1 MAPGERPPFLDDITG
16 TTFDSHLEIPTS
28 GDPHHNATLTLV
40 LRYKLEFA
48 DGKNIVPG
56 VIVKIE
62 GTARARDGTGLAQYI
77 TDWDDQS
84 RSNFT
89 RLMWRSQKI
98 WTYKFM
104 LIPPRNYSGL
114 DFRHPLPGHFVRPNV
129 MCALQMEPWG
139 APHIRIRVVRA
150 NLPEAFRPST
160 NSVPPRNML
169 IDETAARSP
178 SLGHELGHVLGMP
191 HIKTILGD
199 QACIA
204 DNNAPR
210 CYGETALELAN
221 IMGAGRDLWPL
232 NAAPWMERIASH
244 TQTQAASWT
253 ATMDMKTPPETLTFA
268 EHVLRSPKLIR

>member
-1 MAPGERPPFLDDITG
+1 MAPGQKSPFLVDITDP
-16 TTFDSHLEIPTS
+16 TFDSHLEIPTS

-48 DGKNIVPG
+48 DSKTRVPG
-56 VIVKIE
+56 VIVDIE
-62 GTARARDGTGLAQYI
+62 GTPRARDGAGVAQYI

-104 LIPPRNYSGL
+104 LIPPLNYDGL
-114 DFRHPLPGHFVRPNV
+114 DFRHPLPGHYVRPNV

-139 APHIRIRVVRA
+139 PPHIRITVVRA
-150 NLPEAFRPST
+150 AMPEAFTHATSRT
-160 NSVPPRNML
+160 PPRNML
-169 IDETAARSP
+169 LEEAAPRSP
-178 SLGHELGHVLGMP
+178 VLGHELGHVLGMR
-191 HIKTILGD
+191 HIKAILGD
-199 QACIA
+199 QACLA
-204 DNNAPR
+204 DDNAPR

-232 NAAPWMERIASH
+232 NAAPWIERIASH

-268 EHVLRSPKLIR
+268 QHILRFPTLVR

>member
-1 MAPGERPPFLDDITG
+1 MAPGGTSAFLDDITDP
-16 TTFDSHLEIPTS
+16 TFDSHLEIPTS

-48 DGKNIVPG
+48 DSKTRVPG
-56 VIVKIE
+56 VIVNIE
-62 GTARARDGTGLAQYI
+62 GSARARDGTGFAQYI

-84 RSNFT
+84 RLNFT

-104 LIPPRNYSGL
+104 LIPPRSYGGL
-114 DFRHPLPGHFVRPNV
+114 DFKHPLPGHFVRPNV
-129 MCALQMEPWG
+129 MCALQMEPSG
-139 APHIRIRVVRA
+139 SPHIRVTVVRA
-150 NLPEAFRPST
+150 VLPEAFRPST
-160 NSVPPRNML
+160 NRAPPRNML
-169 IDETAARSP
+169 LDETAARSP
-178 SLGHELGHVLGMP
+178 ALGHELGHVLGMP
-191 HIKTILGD
+191 HIKAILGD

-204 DNNAPR
+204 DDNAPR

-221 IMGAGRDLWPL
+221 IMGSGRDLWLL
-232 NAAPWMERIASH
+232 NAAPWIERVAAH

-268 EHVLRSPKLIR
+268 QHVLRLPTLVR